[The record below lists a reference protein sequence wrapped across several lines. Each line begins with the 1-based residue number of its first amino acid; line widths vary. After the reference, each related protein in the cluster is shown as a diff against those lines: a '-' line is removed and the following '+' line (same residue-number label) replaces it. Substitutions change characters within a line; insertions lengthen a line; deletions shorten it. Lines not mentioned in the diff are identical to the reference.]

1 MTAIAESFNTADS
14 STLGPD
20 LTWTKIGSGASIVSN
35 RCRFANGGGTV
46 VRADTDL
53 SGTDQSSEVKAFF
66 SGTSA
71 NAGLGPLCRKDSS
84 STLTFYLFWITWS
97 TTYLATMYKVVNG
110 TFTGLGTT
118 SVPVTFSS
126 GDTLKLTVN
135 GTTLTGY
142 INGTEIMSRTDS
154 AITTGLRTGARGYDS
169 ASQAPE
175 IDDFAAADLSAAATS
190 FIYFQ
195 PAIAPLLVR

>member
-1 MTAIAESFNTADS
+1 M
-14 STLGPD
+14 
-20 LTWTKIGSGASIVSN
+20 
-35 RCRFANGGGTV
+35 

-53 SGTDQSSEVKAFF
+53 SGTDQSSEIKAYF
-66 SGTSA
+66 SGTSVS
-71 NAGLGPLCRKDSS
+71 AGLGPMCRKDSS
-84 STLTFYLFWITWS
+84 ATLTFYLLWLTWS
-97 TTYLATMYKVVNG
+97 GTSWVVTMYKVVGG

-118 SVPVTFSS
+118 NVAVTFSS
-126 GDTLKLTVN
+126 GDTVKLTVN

-142 INGTEIMSRTDS
+142 INGTEVISRTDS
-154 AITTGLRTGARGYDS
+154 AITTGLRTGARGYDT

-175 IDDFAAADLSAAATS
+175 IDDFAAADLSAAALS